1 MDFET
6 IPLKDLHFPPVIDWW
21 PLAVGWQVLIIII
34 FIFCC
39 YLLHKMYL
47 RWKENK
53 ARRIAIVELK
63 ALKIKFEDNEDPAF
77 LIKQLSELLRRTML
91 AYVDRKEVAGLTG
104 TEWLEFLDRGLEEKY
119 FTLGI
124 GQLMESLPY
133 KSLDNHDKDVDIE
146 NLIDIVLKR
155 LKTPIQGGIS

>member
-6 IPLKDLHFPPVIDWW
+6 IPLKDLHFPAEIDWW
-21 PLAVGWQVLIIII
+21 PLAIGWQMLIIII
-34 FIFCC
+34 FLFCC

-63 ALKIKFEDNEDPAF
+63 TIKIKFEDNEDIAL

-91 AYVDRKEVAGLTG
+91 AYADRKEVAGLTG
-104 TEWLEFLDRGLEEKY
+104 TEWLEFLDNGLEEKY
-119 FTLGI
+119 FTLGM
-124 GQLMESLPY
+124 GQLIESLPY
-133 KSLDNHDKDVDIE
+133 KNLDDHDKEIDIE

-155 LKTPIQGGIS
+155 LKTPISRGVS

>member
-1 MDFET
+1 
-6 IPLKDLHFPPVIDWW
+6 
-21 PLAVGWQVLIIII
+21 
-34 FIFCC
+34 
-39 YLLHKMYL
+39 MYL

-124 GQLMESLPY
+124 GQLIESLPY
-133 KSLDNHDKDVDIE
+133 KNLDNHDKDIDIE